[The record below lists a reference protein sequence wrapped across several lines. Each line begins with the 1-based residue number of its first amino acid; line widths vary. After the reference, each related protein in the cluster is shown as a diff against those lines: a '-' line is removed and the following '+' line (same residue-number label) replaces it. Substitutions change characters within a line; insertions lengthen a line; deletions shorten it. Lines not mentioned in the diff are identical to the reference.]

1 MNGYGTAAGLRSRK
15 QRRKQKVRRLKSK
28 RSKSMQKAKDAK
40 DNLAKEVV
48 LALDY
53 LLHEGFICLIDQK
66 EPRIVLSRE
75 ANT

>member
-1 MNGYGTAAGLRSRK
+1 
-15 QRRKQKVRRLKSK
+15 
-28 RSKSMQKAKDAK
+28 MQKAKDAK
-40 DNLAKEVV
+40 DSLAKEVV

-66 EPRIVLSRE
+66 EPRIVLNRE